1 MGTDIPVEGRIP
13 FLDITI
19 PIHWENHALLMFALW
34 FVVVP
39 ATVMF
44 LRFGKI
50 APRTWGIPR
59 GTSKWAWPELCWTVH
74 KRLLY
79 AAIALTLGGIGF
91 ATTLTGGLS
100 GTLHSFFGLA
110 TVVLGTLQGVS
121 AWFRGSHGGRKD
133 PGADPDDRA
142 TWGGDHFDMTPR
154 RWWFEAWHK
163 TAGYFTMF
171 CAGGAVTTGLAQ
183 FWMPGIAIAFAGVV
197 AVCLLL
203 SVVLQGF
210 GRHHDTYMSVYGS
223 HPDNPFN
230 RRRYAKLFEDQS
242 KKP

>member
-1 MGTDIPVEGRIP
+1 MGSDIPIEGRIP

-19 PIHWENHALLMFALW
+19 PIHWENHALLMFVLW

-39 ATVMF
+39 AAVIF

-59 GTSKWAWPELCWTVH
+59 GTPKWAWPELCWTVH

-79 AAIALTLGGIGF
+79 AAIFLTLGGVGF
-91 ATTLTGGLS
+91 AMMLTGGLS

-110 TVVLGTLQGVS
+110 TLVLGTLQVVS
-121 AWFRGSHGGRKD
+121 AWFRGSHGGRKN
-133 PGADPDDRA
+133 PAADPEDRQ

-163 TAGYFTMF
+163 TAGYFTLF
-171 CAGGAVTTGLAQ
+171 CAGGAVATGLSQ
-183 FWMPGIAIAFAGVV
+183 FWLPGIAVAFAAVV
-197 AVCLLL
+197 AVSLLL
-203 SVVLQGF
+203 SVILQGL

-230 RRRYAKLFEDQS
+230 KRRYGKLFEDQS

>member
-1 MGTDIPVEGRIP
+1 MVSDIPTQGRIP

-19 PIHWENHALLMFALW
+19 PIHWENHAILMFTVW
-34 FVVVP
+34 FVMVP
-39 ATVMF
+39 FAVMF

-50 APRTWGIPR
+50 APMTWGIPR
-59 GTSKWAWPELCWTVH
+59 GSPKWSWPELCWTVH

-79 AAIALTLGGIGF
+79 VAIFLALGGAGF
-91 ATTLTGGLS
+91 AIMLTGGFS
-100 GTLHSFFGLA
+100 GSLHSVFGLA
-110 TVVLGTLQGVS
+110 TVGLGVLQGVS

-133 PGADPDDRA
+133 PGADPEDRA

-163 TAGYFTMF
+163 TAGYFALF
-171 CAGGAVTTGLAQ
+171 CAGAAAATGLAQ
-183 FWMPGIAIAFAGVV
+183 FWIPGIAIALAGIV
-197 AVCLLL
+197 AGSLL
-203 SVVLQGF
+203 SAVILQGM
-210 GRHHDTYMSVYGS
+210 GRNHDTYMSVYGT

-230 RRRYAKLFEDQS
+230 KRRFRKLFEDRA